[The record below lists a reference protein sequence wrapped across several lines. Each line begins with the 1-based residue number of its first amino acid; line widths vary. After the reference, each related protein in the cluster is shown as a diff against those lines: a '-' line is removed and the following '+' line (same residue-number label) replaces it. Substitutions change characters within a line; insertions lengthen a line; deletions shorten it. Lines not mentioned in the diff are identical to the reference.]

1 MLMNSLF
8 LWLFFFV
15 NISCEDKATDS
26 DTMRDRFP
34 KDNFDTLSVAYE
46 LTYDNSSVVKAI
58 IRTVN
63 DMETEFK
70 FNARLKSEFGKK
82 EYKLKCHNSSLIY
95 IECYSEKVKFNL
107 SDNYYFY
114 YKKGE
119 DGIYTIDEQNTFE
132 DYKKV
137 NLIFKPEM
145 YDELVMYRDK
155 RKVLGLNNRKV
166 VGGGYLYLVPQY
178 KKLLH
183 KPMDNFNKYIDLNNF
198 ISHAGLL
205 DQNVASTL
213 TAYKEVIKRG
223 FHIIEADIQ
232 FTKDKIPV
240 ICHEK
245 DLAKVSDGN
254 GDIESKSLDE
264 LQKLDFGSKYDKKF
278 EGEKI
283 LTFNSLLEL
292 CRRNDIIVDL
302 NFVYLDYKKYFEDSD
317 EYMKI
322 ILDLIEANN
331 MFNSIYF
338 NDGSNPN
345 TILKL
350 QKLKK
355 DISVCV
361 SVNSKDNKKKLKENY
376 KNFKRVIYN
385 IGDLSKDTNAKGT
398 VEYFASFGNKIKSEI
413 VDDMEFAEKLQ
424 SWGVNYISTNK
435 IHPFFIKNEKEDPIL
450 LKCTQFDVLADCRLG
465 PEVKLIDNE
474 VYKIYYSKNIYK
486 KSEDLVDDPIGEFK
500 YLDTIELDD
509 IYYSIKKFDFE
520 KGILKLKMTAE
531 IDKGKIM
538 MGKVGPDGYRAHAA
552 DIYQYDFTC
561 LGKDKKDVECKIFN
575 DDKEKIRLNTTYSIY
590 SIVNYSLYVKSN
602 FKENTLMNAIER
614 KEKRKLIYIIIL
626 TVILIAF
633 VSMIIYAQND
643 RAEARFKKVKTVENQ
658 Y

>member
-1 MLMNSLF
+1 MLVNTLF
-8 LWLFFFV
+8 LFFFFYT
-15 NISCEDKATDS
+15 NISCEDKSKSS
-26 DTMRDRFP
+26 DTMKDRFP

-63 DMETEFK
+63 DMDTEIK

-82 EYKLKCHNSSLIY
+82 EYKLRCHNISLIY
-95 IECYSEKVKFNL
+95 IECYSEKVEFNL
-107 SDNYYFY
+107 SENYYFY

-119 DGIYTIDEQNTFE
+119 DGIYTIDEQDSFE

-145 YDELVMYRDK
+145 YDELVMYRDN
-155 RKVLGLNNRKV
+155 RKILGLNNRKV
-166 VGGGYLYLVPQY
+166 VGGGYLYLVPQS

-205 DQNVASTL
+205 NQNVASTL

-223 FHIIEADIQ
+223 FHIVEADIQ

-245 DLAKVSDGN
+245 DLEKISDGN
-254 GDIESKSLDE
+254 GDIQSKSLDE
-264 LQKLDFGSKYDKKF
+264 LQKIDFGSKYDKKF

-292 CRRNDIIVDL
+292 CRENDVIVDL
-302 NFVYLDYKKYFEDSD
+302 NFVYLDYKKYFEESD

-322 ILDLIEANN
+322 ILDIIEKNN

-338 NDGSNPN
+338 NDGNNPN

-350 QKLKK
+350 QKLKN

-361 SVNSKDNKKKLKENY
+361 TVNSKDNKEQLKEKY

-385 IGDLSKDTNAKGT
+385 IGDLSKDNNAKGT
-398 VEYFASFGNKIKSEI
+398 VKYFTSLGNRIKSEI
-413 VDDMEFAEKLQ
+413 VDDMKFAENLQ

-435 IHPFFIKNEKEDPIL
+435 IHPFFIQNEKEDPIL

-509 IYYSIKKFDFE
+509 IYYTIKKFDFE

-538 MGKVGPDGYRAHAA
+538 KGKIGPDGYRDHAA

-561 LGKDKKDVECKIFN
+561 LGKDKKDVECQIFN
-575 DDKEKIRLNTTYSIY
+575 EDKEIIRLNTSYSIY

-602 FKENTLMNAIER
+602 FKENTLMNAIEK
-614 KEKRKLIYIIIL
+614 KEQRKLIYIIIL

-643 RAEARFKKVKTVENQ
+643 RTEARFRKVKTVENQ
-658 Y
+658 

>member
-1 MLMNSLF
+1 MLMNALF
-8 LWLFFFV
+8 LLIFFCT
-15 NISCEDKATDS
+15 NIKCEDKAKGS
-26 DTMRDRFP
+26 DTIDMDERFP

-63 DMETEFK
+63 EIKHEIK
-70 FNARLKSEFGKK
+70 FNARLKSESGKD
-82 EYKLKCHNSSLIY
+82 YKLSCYNSSEKY
-95 IECYSEKVKFNL
+95 IDCLSEKTEFDLNDK
-107 SDNYYFY
+107 YYFY

-119 DGIYTIDEQNTFE
+119 DGIYTIDEQDTFE

-145 YDELVMYRDK
+145 YDELIMYRDT
-155 RKVLGLNNRKV
+155 RKILGLNNRKV
-166 VGGGYLYLVPQY
+166 VGGGYLYLVPQS

-183 KPMDNFNKYIDLNNF
+183 KPMDNFNKYIELNNF

-205 DQNVASTL
+205 NNNVASTL

-223 FHIIEADIQ
+223 FHIVEADIQ

-245 DLAKVSDGN
+245 DLEKVSDGS
-254 GDIESKSLDE
+254 GSIESKSLDE
-264 LQKLDFGSKYDKKF
+264 LLKLDFGSKYDKKY

-283 LTFNSLLEL
+283 LTFSSLLEL
-292 CRRNDIIVDL
+292 CKENDVIVDL
-302 NFVYLDYKKYFEDSD
+302 NFVYLDYKTYFEDSD

-322 ILDLIEANN
+322 MLDIIEKNN

-345 TILKL
+345 TVLKL
-350 QKLKK
+350 QKLKN

-361 SVNSKDNKKKLKENY
+361 TVSSKDNKNQLKEKY
-376 KNFKRVIYN
+376 KTFKRVIYN
-385 IGDLSKDTNAKGT
+385 IGDLSKDNNPKGT
-398 VEYFASFGNKIKSEI
+398 VKSFASLGNKIKSEI

-424 SWGVNYISTNK
+424 SYGVNYISTNT

-450 LKCTQFDVLADCRLG
+450 LKCIQFDVLADCRLG
-465 PEVKLIDNE
+465 PEVKLLDNV
-474 VYKIYYSKNIYK
+474 VYNIYYSKNIYK
-486 KSEDLVDDPIGEFK
+486 KSEDLVDEPIGEFK

-509 IYYSIKKFDFE
+509 IYYTVKKLDLE
-520 KGILKLKMTAE
+520 KGIIKLKCTTE

-538 MGKVGPDGYRAHAA
+538 KGKIGPDGYRAHAS

-561 LGKDKKDVECKIFN
+561 LGKDKKDVECQIFN
-575 DDKEKIRLNTTYSIY
+575 DDKEKIRLNTRYSIY
-590 SIVNYSLYVKSN
+590 SIVNYSLYDKSN
-602 FKENTLMNAIER
+602 FKENTLMNSIQK
-614 KEKRKLIYIIIL
+614 KEQRRLIYIIIL

-633 VSMIIYAQND
+633 VSVIIFAQND
-643 RAEARFKKVKTVENQ
+643 RTEARFKKVRTVENQ
-658 Y
+658 